1 VKAIPGASPG
11 LYLRLVLMAAC
22 WGGQFVAGRIAAP
35 LLPPF
40 TAGALRLAIA
50 IVILL
55 ALVRVLEGG
64 LPRPDARGLATM
76 AALGFTGVFVW
87 NACFFPALERV
98 PAGRGALIMALN
110 PIGTALGMWL
120 IFRER
125 LSRGRWAGIALAL
138 AGAAVVISRGDLPS
152 LFTGALG
159 TGELLLFGTVLAWVC
174 YTLIGRGV
182 LGRVSPL
189 AMTTWAALFGG
200 AMLALAAL
208 FERPWAAVA
217 DLPARGWLA
226 IAYIGIFGTVVAF
239 LFFSEGVRRIGPS
252 RTAIFINFV
261 PVFGVAFSALFL
273 GEPILAS
280 MIVGGLM
287 VIGGVLLTTRPP
299 PAARSGPRR
308 PQ

>member
-1 VKAIPGASPG
+1 VTPVPGASPG
-11 LYLRLVLMAAC
+11 LYLKLVLMAAC
-22 WGGQFVAGRIAAP
+22 WGGQFVAARVVAP

-40 TAGALRLAIA
+40 TAGALRVAIA
-50 IVILL
+50 VAVLL
-55 ALVRVLEGG
+55 PLVRLLEDG
-64 LPRPDARGLATM
+64 LPRLDRRGLASM

-120 IFRER
+120 VFRER
-125 LSRGRWAGIALAL
+125 LTQARWAGIGFAL

-152 LFTGALG
+152 LFAGAFG
-159 TGELLLFGTVLAWVC
+159 RGELLLFGCVLGWVS

-182 LGRVSPL
+182 LVRVTPL
-189 AMTTWAALFGG
+189 ATTTWAALFGG

-217 DLPARGWLA
+217 ALPARGWLA
-226 IAYIGIFGTVVAF
+226 IAYIGIFGTVLAF

-261 PVFGVAFSALFL
+261 PVFGVAFAALFL

-280 MIVGGLM
+280 MIIGGLM
-287 VIGGVLLTTRPP
+287 VIGGVLLTTRPA
-299 PAARSGPRR
+299 PARASGHGR
-308 PQ
+308 

>member
-1 VKAIPGASPG
+1 VTPAGAGATPG
-11 LYLRLVLMAAC
+11 LYLRLVVMAAC
-22 WGGQFVAGRIAAP
+22 WGGQFVAARIVAP

-40 TAGALRLAIA
+40 TAGALRMAVAIG
-50 IVILL
+50 ILL
-55 ALVRVLEGG
+55 VLVRVLEGG
-64 LPRPDARGLATM
+64 LPRMSTRGLAAM

-120 IFRER
+120 VFRER
-125 LSRGRWAGIALAL
+125 LTRGRWLGIALAL

-159 TGELLLFGTVLAWVC
+159 SGELLLFGSVLGWVS

-189 AMTTWAALFGG
+189 ATTTWAALFGG
-200 AMLALAAL
+200 AMLAVAAA

-217 DLPARGWLA
+217 ALPVQGWLS
-226 IAYIGIFGTVVAF
+226 IGYIGIFGTVVAF
-239 LFFSEGVRRIGPS
+239 VFFSEGVRRIGPS

-261 PVFGVAFSALFL
+261 PVFGVTFAALFL
-273 GEPILAS
+273 GEPILMS
-280 MIVGGLM
+280 MVVGGLM
-287 VIGGVLLTTRPP
+287 VIGGVLLTTRPV
-299 PAARSGPRR
+299 RR
-308 PQ
+308 TV

>member
-1 VKAIPGASPG
+1 VKAPPGATPG
-11 LYLRLVLMAAC
+11 LYLELVLMAAC
-22 WGGQFVAGRIAAP
+22 WGGQFVAGRVVAP

-40 TAGALRLAIA
+40 TAGALRIA
-50 IVILL
+50 VAVGILL
-55 ALVRVLEGG
+55 VLVRVLEGG
-64 LPRPDARGLATM
+64 LPRLNARSLAAM

-110 PIGTALGMWL
+110 PIGTALGMGL
-120 IFRER
+120 VFRER
-125 LSRGRWAGIALAL
+125 LTRGRWLGIALAL

-159 TGELLLFGTVLAWVC
+159 SGELLLFGSVLGWVS

-189 AMTTWAALFGG
+189 ATTTWAALFGG
-200 AMLALAAL
+200 AMLAVAAA

-217 DLPARGWLA
+217 ALPVQGWMSISY
-226 IAYIGIFGTVVAF
+226 IAIFGTVVAF
-239 LFFSEGVRRIGPS
+239 VFFSEGVRRIGPS

-261 PVFGVAFSALFL
+261 PVFGVTFAALFL
-273 GEPILAS
+273 GEPILTS
-280 MIVGGLM
+280 MVLGGLM
-287 VIGGVLLTTRPP
+287 VIGGVLLTTRP
-299 PAARSGPRR
+299 ARR
-308 PQ
+308 

>member
-50 IVILL
+50 IAILL

-64 LPRPDARGLATM
+64 LPRPDARGLVTM

-159 TGELLLFGTVLAWVC
+159 TGELLLFGTVLGWVC

-217 DLPARGWLA
+217 ALPARGWLA
-226 IAYIGIFGTVVAF
+226 IAYIGIFGTVLAF

-261 PVFGVAFSALFL
+261 PVFGVAFSALLL

-280 MIVGGLM
+280 MIVGGVM

-299 PAARSGPRR
+299 PAAGSRSIRTP
-308 PQ
+308 

>member
-1 VKAIPGASPG
+1 MKPVPGASPG
-11 LYLRLVLMAAC
+11 LYVRLVLMAAC
-22 WGGQFVAGRIAAP
+22 WGGQFVAGRVAAP

-50 IVILL
+50 IAILL
-55 ALVRVLEGG
+55 VLVRVLEGG
-64 LPRPDARGLATM
+64 LPRPDARVLAQL
-76 AALGFTGVFVW
+76 AALGFTGVFLW

-159 TGELLLFGTVLAWVC
+159 VGELLLFGSVLGWVS

-189 AMTTWAALFGG
+189 AMTTWAALLGG
-200 AMLALAAL
+200 AMLALAGL
-208 FERPWAAVA
+208 FEQPWAAIA
-217 DLPARGWLA
+217 ALPVRGWLA
-226 IAYIGIFGTVVAF
+226 IAYIGVFGTVVAF

-273 GEPILAS
+273 GEPVLAS
-280 MIVGGLM
+280 MIIGGLM
-287 VIGGVLLTTRPP
+287 VIGGVRLTTRPAPAHP
-299 PAARSGPRR
+299 PRGGR
-308 PQ
+308 